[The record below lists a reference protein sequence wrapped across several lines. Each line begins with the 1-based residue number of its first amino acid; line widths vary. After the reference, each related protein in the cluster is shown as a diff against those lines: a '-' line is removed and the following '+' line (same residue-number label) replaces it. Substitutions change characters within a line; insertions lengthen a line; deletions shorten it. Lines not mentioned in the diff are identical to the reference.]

1 MILSRSEWETINEH
15 RSKQD
20 SQHDAELGDGVGD
33 LFFPVCFCVAPVFLL
48 GKPHQETHAGGS
60 G

>member
-20 SQHDAELGDGVGD
+20 SQHDAELGDGVGN
-33 LFFPVCFCVAPVFLL
+33 LFFPV
-48 GKPHQETHAGGS
+48 
-60 G
+60 